1 MIEKH
6 PVVVNFVSFSTCFSG
21 SDTRQEFRQ
30 ASNSPKVLTTFAT
43 VVRDGSLSVHV
54 ADCDDLPTL
63 PQYGPWHE
71 RTRPR
76 NRHIRAR
83 PGYLLLTLAFIGFIS
98 LGLPDA
104 VVGVAWPSVRDRFH
118 LRQSAVGM
126 VLVISGVGYLLSS
139 FFAGRWMQRFGIG
152 LVLAGS
158 TGLVAVAMFGF
169 GFSPIWAAFLLC
181 ALVHGLGSGAID
193 SGLNGYAAHHM
204 SARQVIWLH
213 ACYCFGAL
221 IGPIVMST
229 VLANGRHYSAGYSS
243 VGGTM
248 LAMSIVFLITC
259 RSWGETSPVTEA
271 TPMPMSAGAVL
282 QHSAVWLQMAVFFL
296 YTGLEVTFSQW
307 TFTVLTESRNVSPD
321 TAGIAV
327 GVYWGSIGVGRVV
340 SGIIADRVGIDRLLR
355 YCLIGA
361 GCGALL
367 FAARLP
373 VEADFVGLALAG
385 LGLAPVFP
393 CLMSRTPQRLGTELS
408 THAIGFQI
416 GAAMIGAAAVPGML
430 GIMAGTGGLEVVP
443 IAAAVLF
450 GVLALLHEALPG
462 FPNVGTDRA

>member
-1 MIEKH
+1 M
-6 PVVVNFVSFSTCFSG
+6 
-21 SDTRQEFRQ
+21 
-30 ASNSPKVLTTFAT
+30 
-43 VVRDGSLSVHV
+43 
-54 ADCDDLPTL
+54 PTL
-63 PQYGPWHE
+63 PQCGPWYE

-76 NRHIRAR
+76 NRQIRAR

-104 VVGVAWPSVRDRFH
+104 LVGVAWPSVRDTFH
-118 LRQSAVGM
+118 LPQSAVGM
-126 VLVISGVGYLLSS
+126 VLVTSGLGYLLSS
-139 FFAGRWMQRFGIG
+139 FFAGRLMQRFGIG

-158 TGLVAVAMFGF
+158 TGLVAATMFGF
-169 GFSPIWAAFLLC
+169 GFSPIWLAFLLC

-204 SARQVIWLH
+204 TARQVIWLH

-229 VLANGRHYSAGYSS
+229 LLAGGRHYSVGYSAI
-243 VGGTM
+243 GGTM
-248 LAMSIVFLITC
+248 LVMSILFLITC
-259 RSWGETSPVTEA
+259 RSWGETSPVAEQTLQ
-271 TPMPMSAGAVL
+271 PVRAGTML
-282 QHSAVWLQMAVFFL
+282 RHFAVWLQMVVFFL

-307 TFTVLTESRNVSPD
+307 TFSVLTESRHVSPD

-327 GVYWGSIGVGRVV
+327 GVYWGSIGVGRVL
-340 SGIIADRVGIDRLLR
+340 SGIIADRFGIDRLLR
-355 YCLIGA
+355 YCLIGG
-361 GCGALL
+361 GCGAML
-367 FAARLP
+367 FASRFR

-430 GIMAGTGGLEVVP
+430 GVMAGMGGLEVVP
-443 IAAAVLF
+443 IGAAVLF
-450 GVLALLHEALPG
+450 GVLALLHETLVG
-462 FPNVGTDRA
+462 LPNVSTSRV

>member
-1 MIEKH
+1 M
-6 PVVVNFVSFSTCFSG
+6 C
-21 SDTRQEFRQ
+21 
-30 ASNSPKVLTTFAT
+30 
-43 VVRDGSLSVHV
+43 
-54 ADCDDLPTL
+54 
-63 PQYGPWHE
+63 PWHK
-71 RTRPR
+71 RSHQR
-76 NRHIRAR
+76 NPHIRAR

-104 VVGVAWPSVRDRFH
+104 VVGVAWPSVRDTFY
-118 LRQSAVGM
+118 LPQSAVGM

-139 FFAGRWMQRFGIG
+139 FFAGRLMQRFGIG
-152 LVLAGS
+152 LVLAAS
-158 TGLVAVAMFGF
+158 TGLVAATMFGF
-169 GFSPIWAAFLLC
+169 GYSQIWLAFLLC

-229 VLANGRHYSAGYSS
+229 LLASGRHYSAGYSA

-248 LAMSIVFLITC
+248 LAMSIMFLMTC
-259 RSWGETSPVTEA
+259 RSWGTTSPVTEP
-271 TPMPMSAGAVL
+271 TQLPVRAGAVL
-282 QHSAVWLQMAVFFL
+282 RHPVVWLQMAVFFL

-307 TFTVLTESRNVSPD
+307 TFTVLTESRNVGPD

-327 GVYWGSIGVGRVV
+327 GVYWGSIGVGRVI

-355 YCLIGA
+355 YGLVGA
-361 GCGALL
+361 GCGAVL

-373 VEADFVGLALAG
+373 VAADFVGLALAG

-430 GIMAGTGGLEVVP
+430 GVMAGIGGLEAVP
-443 IAAAVLF
+443 IGATVLF
-450 GVLALLHEALPG
+450 SVLMLLHEALLG
-462 FPNVGTDRA
+462 FPNVGAS